1 MQSAKS
7 CLCSLSKEVNFE
19 IGMNNIAFVHFE
31 ELLLQLKG
39 VAKVGELVNFEA
51 GMDIMDLLY
60 EKEETSMPYTNPCS
74 LGASILT
81 CLQNRILVA
90 SYIITVPK
98 QMLEFPVLPWGKI
111 SSFFRDVLC
120 GGFYTTIPAC
130 QLLN

>member
-1 MQSAKS
+1 MSQEVVLMQ
-7 CLCSLSKEVNFE
+7 EVNFE

-39 VAKVGELVNFEA
+39 VAKDGELVNFEA

-60 EKEETSMPYTNPCS
+60 EKEETSMLYTNPRS
-74 LGASILT
+74 LAAS
-81 CLQNRILVA
+81 ILVA

-111 SSFFRDVLC
+111 SSFLTLFSFVMLLIEL
-120 GGFYTTIPAC
+120 IPFNC
-130 QLLN
+130 S